1 MTINHIGLSYL
12 SSKLI
17 RQNQFVYYLY
27 INIETIDD
35 MINIFLLA
43 LAEGF
48 EFLAVVAQ
56 LPSIILMEVSRFFYS
71 TCGLNNEDNTG
82 EDE

>member
-1 MTINHIGLSYL
+1 M
-12 SSKLI
+12 
-17 RQNQFVYYLY
+17 Q
-27 INIETIDD
+27 

-43 LAEGF
+43 LAQGF

>member
-1 MTINHIGLSYL
+1 ML
-12 SSKLI
+12 
-17 RQNQFVYYLY
+17 
-27 INIETIDD
+27 
-35 MINIFLLA
+35 NIFLLA

-56 LPSIILMEVSRFFYS
+56 LPSLILMGISRFFYS
-71 TCGLNNEDNTG
+71 ACGLNNEENTD

>member
-1 MTINHIGLSYL
+1 MPNS
-12 SSKLI
+12 
-17 RQNQFVYYLY
+17 
-27 INIETIDD
+27 
-35 MINIFLLA
+35 FLLA
-43 LAEGF
+43 LAQGF

-56 LPSIILMEVSRFFYS
+56 LPSLILMGISRFFYS